1 MNKTPKLRFK
11 EFSGDWES
19 KKLGDITKLTD
30 GVHFTPTYVESG
42 IPFWSVETIVSNA
55 NPKFITK
62 EAHNDAIKRCCP
74 QVNDILLTRIG
85 TLAKPKL
92 IDWKEEFSIYVSL
105 ALIKASDN
113 YNSKFARYYFETEYY
128 QKDFLSKSLL
138 TATPKKINMED
149 LKQTKINLPSKEEQE
164 KIASFFSLID
174 DKISLQ
180 SDKIEGL
187 KDYKKGMMQKI
198 FSRELRFKDNEGN
211 DYPEWEEKKLGNY
224 IVEYK
229 EKTTENNQY
238 PPLTSSRKGLFL
250 QSDYFDKQIAST
262 DNTGYNIVPRNY
274 FTYRHMSDDAMF
286 FFNINNLVD
295 NGIVSTLYPVFT
307 TNDKLDSIF
316 LRYYLNETNEF
327 KKYSLLQKQ
336 GGSRTYMYLSKLK
349 EFKIKIPNI
358 YEQNKIV
365 KLLVSLESKLEKEQE
380 KLASLNEY
388 KKGLLQQMFV

>member
-55 NPKFITK
+55 NTKFITK

-164 KIASFFSLID
+164 KIAAFFSLID

-180 SDKIEGL
+180 SEKIEAL

-198 FSRELRFKDNEGN
+198 FSRELRFKDDEGN

-365 KLLVSLESKLEKEQE
+365 KLLVNLESKLEKEQE

>member
-1 MNKTPKLRFK
+1 MNKTPKLRFN
-11 EFSGDWES
+11 EFSEGWES
-19 KKLGDITKLTD
+19 KKIGQTLKIKHGKDQKKVQVEN
-30 GVHFTPTYVESG
+30 GVYPILATGGEIGRTNTPLYDKESVLIG
-42 IPFWSVETIVSNA
+42 RKGTINRPFYMNTPFWTVDTLFYSEIKEGMH
-55 NPKFITK
+55 PKFIYYK
-62 EAHNDAIKRCCP
+62 FQNINWKKYCEASGVPSLSASTIEGIKYNIP
-74 QVNDILLTRIG
+74 
-85 TLAKPKL
+85 
-92 IDWKEEFSIYVSL
+92 SIV
-105 ALIKASDN
+105 
-113 YNSKFARYYFETEYY
+113 
-128 QKDFLSKSLL
+128 
-138 TATPKKINMED
+138 
-149 LKQTKINLPSKEEQE
+149 EQE

-174 DKISLQ
+174 NKISLQ
-180 SDKIEGL
+180 SKKVNFL
-187 KDYKKGMMQKI
+187 KEYNNGIMQRI
-198 FSRELRFKDNEGN
+198 FSNELRFKDDEGR
-211 DYPEWEEKKLGNY
+211 DYTEWEEKKLGDY
-224 IVEYK
+224 IIEYK

-327 KKYSLLQKQ
+327 KQYSLLQKQ

-365 KLLVSLESKLEKEQE
+365 KLLVNLESKLEKEQE

-388 KKGLLQQMFV
+388 KNGLLQQMFV